1 MDRETSTK
9 VFRLDLIVFH
19 FQVMF
24 QCLLLIVSSMGDLA
38 SYSYTF
44 YQYSGHQIY
53 NFFYQLQIRKKQM
66 LSWKDCNHTSFDIL
80 ADYCV
85 AVLTLC
91 CWILTPWCGL
101 RWSLGLCCSWGC
113 AVLTAVVYSCPIG
126 DSLAS

>member
-9 VFRLDLIVFH
+9 VFRLDLMFFH

-24 QCLLLIVSSMGDLA
+24 QCLLLIVSSMGALA
-38 SYSYTF
+38 SYTF

-53 NFFYQLQIRKKQM
+53 NFLCQLQIRKKRM

-80 ADYCV
+80 AGCCV

-101 RWSLGLCCSWGC
+101 RWSLGLCCLWGC
-113 AVLTAVVYSCPIG
+113 VVLTAVVCSCPIG